1 MLFALMLLGVV
12 LSGVHIRRDT
22 RQYRRSLSILVAGIT
37 IMELLGGY
45 EKRRPRSER
54 GPIEASCE
62 S

>member
-37 IMELLGGY
+37 IMEPLGLR
-45 EKRRPRSER
+45 KASAAFRTR
-54 GPIEASCE
+54 PIEASCE

>member
-1 MLFALMLLGVV
+1 MLFVLVLLGVV
-12 LSGVHIRRDT
+12 LSGVHVQRDT
-22 RQYRRSLSILVAGIT
+22 RQCQRSLSILVAGVT
-37 IMELLGGY
+37 IMPVLGGY